1 MAHFES
7 GRCSHM
13 LLDRRLEEHAEVME
27 FNCVEFV
34 EETLSG
40 HLKKQTEPWTVPRQQ
55 VRRRF
60 FR

>member
-13 LLDRRLEEHAEVME
+13 LLDRRLEEHAEGME

-40 HLKKQTEPWTVPRQQ
+40 HLKKQTEP
-55 VRRRF
+55 
-60 FR
+60 